1 MRLADIFRPKT
12 ARRWRASIPFAAAS
26 LLCILATRSPALA
39 QVAQNAPKAGTSAED
54 LTLTDRTGKPVSL
67 AEFRGRI
74 VVLNFWAT
82 WCGPC
87 REEMPML
94 SKLAPR
100 YSADGVVFVAAS
112 LDDAETQ
119 SKIPRFLEKKKI
131 SLAIYTGATPATLKQ
146 LRLGEIIPATLILDR
161 DGTPAFRILGEAS
174 KKDISKRL
182 EWLLSDHSGE
192 SPKALIKNF

>member
-1 MRLADIFRPKT
+1 M
-12 ARRWRASIPFAAAS
+12 
-26 LLCILATRSPALA
+26 LA
-39 QVAQNAPKAGTSAED
+39 QDAPKANTLAEN
-54 LTLTDRTGKPVSL
+54 LTLMDRDSKPVSL
-67 AEFRGRI
+67 AAFRGKI

-100 YSADGVVFVAAS
+100 YAADGVVFLAAS

-131 SLAIYTGATPATLKQ
+131 TLDIYTGATPATLKQ
-146 LRLGEIIPATLILDR
+146 LQLGEIIPATLILDR
-161 DGTPAFRILGEAS
+161 DGAPAFRILGEAS

-182 EWLLSDHSGE
+182 EWLLSDRPGK